1 MANDHVKMFAEEYAP
16 IAIQVSQKTGIAPSV
31 LLAQWGMESDY
42 GRKPVGHFNFGNIK
56 DMSGAGTPAT
66 DNKTGSKDKYVNF
79 ESPEAFGDYYSHMM
93 RRLYP
98 NALNAGT
105 DISKYAEGLR
115 TGVKGSY
122 AEDENYEDAIRGAH
136 KTTTGF
142 YKDPEEIPT
151 VKPMTEGERI
161 KLEQQ
166 DAGTTDEPP
175 KPERQEVIN
184 PVTGAVAGA
193 LISGVG
199 QAGYRPEYFGS
210 PPDINEIKDSARN
223 KISTLE
229 EAGNKTIASLQEA
242 EDKALR
248 RHQIAADRL
257 QKRMSNPSPIAGGQ
271 TLADLE
277 LDFKISQYDL
287 QDADRELKARIAE
300 QKAKVPSTPA
310 VTTQNVPQSGSMA
323 SATPSIITDPNAPIQ
338 TAQERVLQGT
348 IDPET
353 GTTGR
358 QRQGY
363 NEVTSYQ
370 ALLREQQQ
378 KALAEAQ
385 KLGLVKD
392 VGESAR
398 IAFGAPS
405 STPSGLL
412 VQPDVAAPL
421 NAQAELEQRMV
432 DDKAAQERLAQQNEM
447 DRLKE
452 ERALAA
458 QRQSQAQSA
467 FTKAQNA
474 QTTGVTRAQT
484 AAETAED
491 RALAAR
497 QDLESGRKTAQEVLN
512 ENAAKVSAQAKADVK
527 AAKAA
532 PSGVGRY
539 LANTGV
545 AVGKTGL
552 LNPVGRTTIGAIGGL
567 QAARGINELANM
579 PIEELIKRYQA
590 GERSPE
596 LLAAIQ
602 QAAGATAQTGFGAAA
617 TVPVFG
623 AKTAKIKGAGALG
636 TLGMGLYEGYKAV
649 TEPNKVTP

>member
-1 MANDHVKMFAEEYAP
+1 MATDHVKMFAEEYAP
-16 IAIQVSQKTGIAPSV
+16 IAVQVSQKTGIAPSV
-31 LLAQWGMESDY
+31 LLAQWGMETDY
-42 GRKPVGHFNFGNIK
+42 GRKTVGHFNFGNIK

-66 DNKTGSKDKYVNF
+66 DNQTGSRDKYVNF

-136 KTTTGF
+136 KTTIGF

-151 VKPMTEGERI
+151 VKPMTEAERI
-161 KLEQQ
+161 KQDRL

-175 KPERQEVIN
+175 KPEPKETIDPVIAA
-184 PVTGAVAGA
+184 GAGA

-199 QAGYRPEYFGS
+199 QVGYRPEYFGT

-242 EDKALR
+242 EDKAQR
-248 RHQIAADRL
+248 RHDIAADRL

-287 QDADRELKARIAE
+287 QKADRELKARIAE
-300 QKAKVPSTPA
+300 QKAKVSPTPA
-310 VTTQNVPQSGSMA
+310 ATIQNAPQAGSMA
-323 SATPSIITDPNAPIQ
+323 SATPQIITDPNAPIQ
-338 TAQERVLQGT
+338 TSQERILQGK
-348 IDPET
+348 IDPAT
-353 GTTGR
+353 GNTGR
-358 QRQGY
+358 QNMVF
-363 NEVTSYQ
+363 NEVTSWE
-370 ALLREQQQ
+370 ANERELQQ
-378 KALAEAQ
+378 KALKEAQ
-385 KLGLVKD
+385 KAGLIPDTGQQVR
-392 VGESAR
+392 SQ
-398 IAFGAPS
+398 FGKPS
-405 STPSGLL
+405 GTASGLL
-412 VQPDVAAPL
+412 VKPEVGEPL
-421 NAQAELEQRMV
+421 KQQAEIEQRIA
-432 DDKAAQERLAQQNEM
+432 DDRAAQERLAQQNEM

-458 QRQSQAQSA
+458 QRSSQAQSA
-467 FTKAQNA
+467 LTKAQSA
-474 QTTGVTRAQT
+474 RTAGVTRAQT

-497 QDLESGRKTAQEVLN
+497 QDLESGRKTAQEILN
-512 ENAAKVSAQAKADVK
+512 ENAAKVNAQAKADVK

-567 QAARGINELANM
+567 QAARGINELANI
-579 PIEELIKRYQA
+579 PVADLIKRYQA
-590 GERSPE
+590 GDRSPE
-596 LLAAIQ
+596 LIQ
-602 QAAGATAQTGFGAAA
+602 ALMQASQATTQTGFGAAA
-617 TVPVFG
+617 TVPVVG
-623 AKTAKIKGAGALG
+623 PRTAKIKGTGALG
-636 TLGMGLYEGYKAV
+636 TLGMGIYEGYKAL
-649 TEPNKVTP
+649 TEKEPQ

>member
-1 MANDHVKMFAEEYAP
+1 MATDHVKMFAQEYAP
-16 IAIQVSQKTGIAPSV
+16 IAVQVSQQTGIAPSV
-31 LLAQWGMESDY
+31 LLAQWGMETDY
-42 GRKPVGHFNFGNIK
+42 GRKTIGHFNFGNIK

-66 DNKTGSKDKYVNF
+66 DNQTGSRDKYVNF
-79 ESPEAFGDYYSHMM
+79 ESPEAFGDYYAHMM

-136 KTTTGF
+136 KTTIGF
-142 YKDPEEIPT
+142 YTDPEEIPT
-151 VKPMTEGERI
+151 VKPMTEAERI
-161 KLEQQ
+161 KLERQE
-166 DAGTTDEPP
+166 AGTTDEPP
-175 KPERQEVIN
+175 KPEPREVID
-184 PVTGAVAGA
+184 PVIAAGTGA

-199 QAGYRPEYFGS
+199 QVGYRPEYFGT
-210 PPDINEIKDSARN
+210 PPDINEIKESARS

-242 EDKALR
+242 EDKAQR
-248 RHQIAADRL
+248 RHDIAADRL

-287 QDADRELKARIAE
+287 QRADRELKTRINE

-310 VTTQNVPQSGSMA
+310 VTAP
-323 SATPSIITDPNAPIQ
+323 SALQTVSAAPETPSIITDPNTPSVDQHTRAIQ
-338 TAQERVLQGT
+338 GTTVDDVTGRARQTTYNERTSQIARNAANQQAVLQALG
-348 IDPET
+348 
-353 GTTGR
+353 
-358 QRQGY
+358 QQGI
-363 NEVTSYQ
+363 VSPSKAF
-370 ALLREQQQ
+370 ALTE
-378 KALAEAQ
+378 
-385 KLGLVKD
+385 GIS
-392 VGESAR
+392 G
-398 IAFGAPS
+398 
-405 STPSGLL
+405 STPSG
-412 VQPDVAAPL
+412 VMVNPDLAGERQQ
-421 NAQAELEQRMV
+421 QAELEQRMV
-432 DDKAAQERLAQQNEM
+432 DDKTAQERLAQQNEM

-467 FTKAQNA
+467 LTKAQSA
-474 QTTGVTRAQT
+474 RTAGVTRAQT

-497 QDLESGRKTAQEVLN
+497 QDLESGRKTAQEILN
-512 ENAAKVSAQAKADVK
+512 ENAAKVNAQAKADVK

-552 LNPVGRTTIGAIGGL
+552 LNPVGRTTIGGLGGL

-579 PIEELIKRYQA
+579 PIEELLKRYQA

-649 TEPNKVTP
+649 TEPNKVAP